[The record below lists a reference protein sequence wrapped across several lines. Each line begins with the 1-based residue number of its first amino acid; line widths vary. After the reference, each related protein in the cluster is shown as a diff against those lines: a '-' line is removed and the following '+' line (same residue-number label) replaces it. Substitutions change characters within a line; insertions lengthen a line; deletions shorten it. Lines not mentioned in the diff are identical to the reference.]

1 MASEQ
6 ATFRSALAHRDYR
19 WLASAFVVSNIGSWA
34 YNVALIVWVFETT
47 GSTAWVAGASL
58 ARFLPA
64 LFFSA
69 YGGVLAERFERRNL
83 VVILNLT
90 STLTHV
96 VMAVVVAVDGPVA
109 LALVMA
115 ALGTIQGTVYEPA
128 IVALTPQIVGERDL
142 AAANSLNGMIDNG
155 AVVVGPAI
163 GAGLL
168 VWFSP
173 AVALLVN
180 AATFL
185 YAALA
190 TARVRTRSHPSD
202 VTEGGGKGPIAQMM
216 VGFRALAES
225 RLARSLAGFSV
236 AASFFYGTDTV
247 LLVVLSEERL
257 GTGATGFG
265 YLLAALGVG
274 GVLAAPFIN
283 RLAAR
288 PDLGTVIAV
297 GMAAYT
303 IPTAIMS
310 VVDVPAIGFG
320 LQVIRGAGT
329 LVVDVLAVTALQRTL
344 PSDLVSRVFGV
355 FIGLVLAAI
364 SLGALLT
371 PVLLDV
377 IGLTPTLLV
386 FGLGPIVTL
395 AAGARQLRVINR
407 TSTERL
413 GLVAHRISVLESTAL
428 FSALAR
434 PSIEHLASA
443 ATDVDVAA
451 GTAVVTEGSEADAM
465 YVIVEGAITVTA
477 RADGI
482 ADVEVAQL
490 GPGDYFGE
498 IGLLEGAARNATCTA
513 ITTCQVL
520 RVDGASFLSAVQD
533 SPQSGFLDR
542 ARHREAQT
550 HSLVD
555 FS

>member
-1 MASEQ
+1 MADDR

-47 GSTAWVAGASL
+47 HSAAWVAGASL

-64 LFFSA
+64 LLFSA

-83 VVILNLT
+83 VVVLNLT

-96 VMAVVVAVDGPVA
+96 VLATIVAVDGPVVLA
-109 LALVMA
+109 LAMA
-115 ALGTIQGTVYEPA
+115 SLGTIQGTVYEPA
-128 IVALTPQIVGERDL
+128 VVALTPQIVGEKDL

-155 AVVVGPAI
+155 AVIVGPAI

-173 AVALLVN
+173 PVALLVN
-180 AATFL
+180 AVTFL

-190 TARVRTRSHPSD
+190 TARVRTRSHPTD
-202 VTEGGGKGPIAQMM
+202 VTEGGGKGPIAQMA

-247 LLVVLSEERL
+247 LLIVLSEERL

-274 GVLAAPFIN
+274 GLLAGPFIN

-288 PDLGTVIAV
+288 PDLGTVIAI

-303 IPTAIMS
+303 IPTAVMV
-310 VVDVPAIGFG
+310 VVDNPSIAFA
-320 LQVIRGAGT
+320 LQVVRGAGT
-329 LVVDVLAVTALQRTL
+329 LVVDVLAVTAMQRTL

-364 SLGALLT
+364 SLGALVT
-371 PVLLDV
+371 PVLLEV
-377 IGLTPTLLV
+377 IGLTPTLLLL
-386 FGLGPIVTL
+386 GLGPVLTLGAGITRL
-395 AAGARQLRVINR
+395 AAINR
-407 TSTERL
+407 TSAERL
-413 GLVAHRISVLESTAL
+413 GQVAHRISVLESTRL

-443 ATDVDVAA
+443 AKQLNSATGIAII
-451 GTAVVTEGSEADAM
+451 TEGDTADAM
-465 YVIVEGAITVTA
+465 YVIVEGTVAVSA
-477 RADGI
+477 RGDSDAPI
-482 ADVEVAQL
+482 EVAEL

-498 IGLLEGAARNATCTA
+498 IGLLEGAPRNATCTA
-513 ITTCQVL
+513 LSDCRLLQ
-520 RVDGASFLSAVQD
+520 VDGTAFLAAVQD

-542 ARHREAQT
+542 ARHREART

-555 FS
+555 HS